1 MRNEKRAGSM
11 SGKKDRGYLS
21 KKGGKAEH
29 QGGLVTAPRG
39 KQNKEA
45 DR

>member
-1 MRNEKRAGSM
+1 M

-29 QGGLVTAPRG
+29 QGGLVTATG
-39 KQNKEA
+39 CKQDREA
-45 DR
+45 DW